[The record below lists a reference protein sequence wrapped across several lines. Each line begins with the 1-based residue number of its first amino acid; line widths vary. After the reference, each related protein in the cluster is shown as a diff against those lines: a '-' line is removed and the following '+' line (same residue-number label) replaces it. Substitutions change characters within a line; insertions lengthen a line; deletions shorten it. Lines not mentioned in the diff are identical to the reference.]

1 MKHLLPYLGVGLAA
15 LCISNPVTADDA
27 VIGYIKTISEQTTIS
42 ESAGPIKGSL
52 GSPIHVGNVIKTDE
66 NGSAGLTL
74 KDNTIL
80 SIGPNTELKIEGYQ
94 FEPQQDKLQLN
105 ANLLKG
111 TLHYISGVIA
121 KLKPEAVTV
130 KTPTGVIAVRG
141 TRFLVKIEE

>member
-1 MKHLLPYLGVGLAA
+1 MKRLFACCSLGLA
-15 LCISNPVTADDA
+15 LCMPNAASADET
-27 VIGYIKTISEQTTIS
+27 VIGYIKTINDQTTID
-42 ESAGPIKGSL
+42 ESSGPIKASL
-52 GSPIHVGNVIKTDE
+52 GSPIHVGNVIKTDQ
-66 NGSAGLTL
+66 NGAAGVTL

-80 SIGPNTELKIEGYQ
+80 SIGPNTEFKIEAYQ

-105 ANLLKG
+105 ASLLKG

-141 TRFLVKIEE
+141 TRFLVKVED

>member
-1 MKHLLPYLGVGLAA
+1 MKHLFACWGMGLA
-15 LCISNPVTADDA
+15 LCISSEVSADET
-27 VIGYIKTISEQTTIS
+27 VIGYIKTITDQTTID
-42 ESAGPIKGSL
+42 ESTGPIKASL
-52 GSPIHVGNVIKTDE
+52 GSPIRIGNVIKTDK
-66 NGSAGLTL
+66 NGAAGLTL

-80 SIGPNTELKIEGYQ
+80 SIGPNTELKIEAYQ

-105 ANLLKG
+105 ANLLTG

>member
-1 MKHLLPYLGVGLAA
+1 MPNAV
-15 LCISNPVTADDA
+15 SADET
-27 VIGYIKTISEQTTIS
+27 VIGYIKTINDQTTID
-42 ESAGPIKGSL
+42 ESSGPIKASL
-52 GSPIHVGNVIKTDE
+52 GSPIHVGNVIKTDQ
-66 NGSAGLTL
+66 NGAAGVTL

-80 SIGPNTELKIEGYQ
+80 SIGPNTEFKIEAYQ

-105 ANLLKG
+105 ASLLKG

-141 TRFLVKIEE
+141 TRFLVKVEE

>member
-1 MKHLLPYLGVGLAA
+1 MPGAV
-15 LCISNPVTADDA
+15 SADDA
-27 VIGYIKTISEQTTIS
+27 VIGYIKTITDQTTIGDS
-42 ESAGPIKGSL
+42 NGPIKASL

-66 NGSAGLTL
+66 NGAAGVTL

-80 SIGPNTELKIEGYQ
+80 SIGPNTEFKIEAYQ

-105 ANLLKG
+105 ASLLKG

>member
-1 MKHLLPYLGVGLAA
+1 MTAVSQSRGILAA
-15 LCISNPVTADDA
+15 LLFCSAAIADDS
-27 VIGYIKTISEQTTIS
+27 VIGYIKTITDQTTIS
-42 ESAGPIKGSL
+42 DGGNVIQAGL
-52 GSPIHVGNVIKTDE
+52 GSPVHAGSLIKTDE
-66 NGSAGLTL
+66 HGSTGLTL

-80 SIGPNTELKIEGYQ
+80 SIGPNTELHIEAYQ
-94 FEPQQDKLQLN
+94 FEPQHEKLQLS

>member
-1 MKHLLPYLGVGLAA
+1 MKHLFACWSLGLA
-15 LCISNPVTADDA
+15 LCIPGAVSADDA
-27 VIGYIKTISEQTTIS
+27 VIGYIKTITDQTTIADS
-42 ESAGPIKGSL
+42 NGPIKASL

-66 NGSAGLTL
+66 NGAAGVTL

-80 SIGPNTELKIEGYQ
+80 SIGPNTEFKIEAYQ

-105 ANLLKG
+105 ASLLKG

>member
-1 MKHLLPYLGVGLAA
+1 MPNAV
-15 LCISNPVTADDA
+15 SADET
-27 VIGYIKTISEQTTIS
+27 VIGYIKTINDQTTID
-42 ESAGPIKGSL
+42 ESSGPIKASL
-52 GSPIHVGNVIKTDE
+52 GSPIHVGNVIKTDQ
-66 NGSAGLTL
+66 NGAAGVTL

-80 SIGPNTELKIEGYQ
+80 SIGPNTELKIEAYQ

-105 ANLLKG
+105 ASLLKG

-141 TRFLVKIEE
+141 TRFLVKVEE